1 MRLNA
6 STTSVRMPLTFGM
19 GLSLPTKETVVDA
32 AAEMLGEIAVDLR
45 LDDRA
50 RLIWEDELLYHE
62 ILSFYFI
69 IS

>member
-1 MRLNA
+1 MMRAVDIRDGAVLA
-6 STTSVRMPLTFGM
+6 H
-19 GLSLPTKETVVDA
+19 KETVVDT

-50 RLIWEDELLYHE
+50 RLIREDELLCHE
-62 ILSFYFI
+62 IRSFYFI